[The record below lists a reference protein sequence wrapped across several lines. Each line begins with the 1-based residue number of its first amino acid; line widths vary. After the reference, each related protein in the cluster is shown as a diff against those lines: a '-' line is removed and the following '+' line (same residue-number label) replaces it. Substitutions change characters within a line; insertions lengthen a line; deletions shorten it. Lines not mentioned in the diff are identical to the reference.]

1 MRGHQKIW
9 ARPQSLISRD
19 NYCFMI
25 IGNNERLTFCVL
37 FVNFLLFSWLVSVSL
52 SQSGNSCILLT
63 SILKG
68 SQIVLRSYLAIL
80 TLLLEVYS
88 NFLYFKK
95 KFKWWNGLLLWKT
108 EAWAF
113 LSFQKERKALGH
125 KSGGSPQQLAPHV
138 WFGIFKAV
146 YSFNSAQFL
155 NVYFSSQD
163 QTVSVSARDCS

>member
-155 NVYFSSQD
+155 NVCFSSQD
-163 QTVSVSARDCS
+163 QTVSVSARDRS